1 MIDLKEVNNVV
12 PYSHIKIEN
21 LFLLKEMLLL
31 GDFMSNIDLKEA
43 YSAVLLSKSS
53 QKYVRFQQKGLLIG
67 TFMPMLQTFYS
78 TKNFHQ
84 INESSNI
91 GALGTF
97 YQYYNISRRYTTDS
111 SFSTGI
117 TYCTRYVEI
126 FASELGIFD
135 QHPKFNTGSD
145 IFFEV

>member
-53 QKYVRFQQKGLLIG
+53 QKYVRFQ
-67 TFMPMLQTFYS
+67 
-78 TKNFHQ
+78 
-84 INESSNI
+84 
-91 GALGTF
+91 
-97 YQYYNISRRYTTDS
+97 
-111 SFSTGI
+111 
-117 TYCTRYVEI
+117 
-126 FASELGIFD
+126 
-135 QHPKFNTGSD
+135 
-145 IFFEV
+145 